1 MSDIIRRFRYE
12 QKYECTH
19 STLLELAHR
28 LKHILRPDVYAPDH
42 GIYTVRSLYFDDMQ
56 DSGCHSIDT
65 GVNMRR
71 KYRVRM
77 YNTNAGAL
85 FLEKKE
91 RKDMLSHKT
100 ITPLSPEQYARLLC
114 PGTDNL
120 LWETSNELI
129 KELCR
134 RICVELLRPKCIVE
148 YRRQAFADPSGS
160 VRITMD
166 TRVHASYQ
174 TGSFLQ
180 KSLHTFPV
188 LDEGY
193 HILEVKYTEAL
204 PCYIRQALQIEHI
217 YPSALSKYLLGRRA
231 ISMFRR

>member
-1 MSDIIRRFRYE
+1 MSKIIRRFRYE
-12 QKYECTH
+12 EKYECTH

-28 LKHILRPDVYAPDH
+28 LRHILQPDAHASDH

-56 DSGCHSIDT
+56 DSGCHSIDA
-65 GVNMRR
+65 GANMRR

-77 YNTNAGAL
+77 YNMDAGAL

-91 RKDMLSHKT
+91 KRDMLSHKT
-100 ITPLSPEQYARLLC
+100 ITPLSLEQYAQLLR
-114 PGTDNL
+114 PGTDRL
-120 LWETSNELI
+120 LWETSNALI
-129 KELCR
+129 QELCR
-134 RICVELLRPKCIVE
+134 RICIELLRPKCVVE
-148 YRRQAFADPSGS
+148 YRRQAFSDPSGS

-174 TGSFLQ
+174 TSSFL
-180 KSLHTFPV
+180 KNSLHTFPV

-204 PCYIRQALQIEHI
+204 PCYIRQALQIAHI
-217 YPSALSKYLLGRRA
+217 HPGALSKYLLGRRA
-231 ISMFRR
+231 ISMFGR